1 MLIFQINDDSQVSQE
16 EREMWEK
23 YLKTENVVL
32 LPSFI
37 DFICEANR
45 EEGEEINIEE
55 S

>member
-1 MLIFQINDDSQVSQE
+1 MLIFQINDDSRVSQE

-23 YLKTENVVL
+23 YLKTEDIVL

-45 EEGEEINIEE
+45 EEREDIEFEE